1 MQNHIVIATYDDE
14 VNASE
19 VHILNVPF
27 TIQLGLSPDKVV
39 IAFIEEDWEYPT
51 FECSFE
57 PRSPYVTAIEKL
69 DKISLKYLERRLL
82 RHIVSDFGGFV
93 ANMDLNSINDDKS
106 FDVSYHLS
114 RWNERL
120 EEFMDKHTA
129 SIEGQVKD
137 EMPY

>member
-1 MQNHIVIATYDDE
+1 
-14 VNASE
+14 
-19 VHILNVPF
+19 
-27 TIQLGLSPDKVV
+27 
-39 IAFIEEDWEYPT
+39 
-51 FECSFE
+51 
-57 PRSPYVTAIEKL
+57 
-69 DKISLKYLERRLL
+69 
-82 RHIVSDFGGFV
+82 
-93 ANMDLNSINDDKS
+93 MDLNSIDDDKS